1 VPGGLDMSFSG
12 EVKEELQKQV
22 AAARHCQIAE
32 LASILHFCGSY
43 RAADETYNQDEEKKS
58 SAFCEMLLIQA
69 ENEAVI
75 RKCFTL
81 LQKTFNIN
89 TSVNEKRVG
98 KSGKA
103 GAGTGAK
110 PRAYEIELT
119 DPSQIKQVLQATKFM
134 DGEGHLRDMK
144 APVSAILIKN
154 SCCQRA
160 FLRGA
165 FLASGSMS
173 DPGKSYH
180 LEIVCTNLFQAEQIQ
195 SILLAFEVE
204 ARIVQRKKY
213 QVVYMKDGTG
223 ISDFLNIVEAH
234 VSLMNFENF
243 RIVKEM
249 RNSVNRR
256 VNCETANIG
265 KTVSASTRQAEDIL
279 LLQQKYGFENLPE
292 SLREMA
298 EVRLAYPDA
307 PLRELGEYLDP
318 PVGKSGVNH
327 RLRKLSELAD
337 KVRSQQGI
345 KS

>member
-1 VPGGLDMSFSG
+1 MNRED
-12 EVKEELQKQV
+12 LQ
-22 AAARHCQIAE
+22 
-32 LASILHFCGSY
+32 
-43 RAADETYNQDEEKKS
+43 NEEKKS
-58 SAFCEMLLIQA
+58 IFNGEKLLIQA

-81 LQKTFNIN
+81 LKKTFNIN

-327 RLRKLSELAD
+327 RLRKLGELAD